1 MCVMNECAGHH
12 AGLIYPLYDYERTSH
27 YDVLSL
33 RAKGRGAGGGGRG
46 RWQLLALAQLPASL
60 HRAGV
65 ACGRPAHLLPAE
77 PLEDVLLRGDIHL
90 GHDSGQLE
98 A

>member
-12 AGLIYPLYDYERTSH
+12 AGLIYPLYDYKRTSH
-27 YDVLSL
+27 YDVLSR
-33 RAKGRGAGGGGRG
+33 RAKGRGAGGGRG